1 MSKNPSVLIVDDEP
15 EIGALLGIFLGD
27 DFDVTIFTDP
37 REACAEITKRHYDL
51 VISDIR
57 MPFLSGLDV
66 VKHVKSV
73 RPGVFVVL
81 ITGHAQTVADKA
93 EAIGLGASEVL
104 FKPFGDPGKIIGLL
118 QKLLEGQDPAAAAA
132 AVAAAPVVSGQK
144 SKPRVLAMD
153 DDAGIVEILQL
164 LLEDYYYLH
173 TFTDPMEALACF
185 AVQKFDVIII
195 DLNMPTMSGKEAIL
209 RIRQLNASIPII
221 VMTGH
226 GRSEPE
232 ALEALAAGGNDIME
246 KPFKSVE
253 ELVAQIGK
261 LVE

>member
-1 MSKNPSVLIVDDEP
+1 MAMSKNPSVIIVDDEP
-15 EIGALLGIFLGD
+15 EIGALLGLFLED
-27 DFDVTIFTDP
+27 YFDVTIFTDP

-118 QKLLEGQDPAAAAA
+118 QKLLEGQDPA
-132 AVAAAPVVSGQK
+132 VVAAPVVSGQK

-209 RIRQLNASIPII
+209 RIRKLNASIPII

>member
-1 MSKNPSVLIVDDEP
+1 
-15 EIGALLGIFLGD
+15 
-27 DFDVTIFTDP
+27 
-37 REACAEITKRHYDL
+37 
-51 VISDIR
+51 
-57 MPFLSGLDV
+57 
-66 VKHVKSV
+66 
-73 RPGVFVVL
+73 
-81 ITGHAQTVADKA
+81 
-93 EAIGLGASEVL
+93 
-104 FKPFGDPGKIIGLL
+104 
-118 QKLLEGQDPAAAAA
+118 
-132 AVAAAPVVSGQK
+132 
-144 SKPRVLAMD
+144 
-153 DDAGIVEILQL
+153 
-164 LLEDYYYLH
+164 
-173 TFTDPMEALACF
+173 MEALACF